1 MKEMTGARSHQL
13 AQIFGRILR
22 RISPCFGR
30 SFRRWLIAFAR
41 NPSPVRGPEVEAY
54 RALCQLRRRRRGPGA
69 AVAATAAGGGLFGA
83 SVDDPQVN
91 LRITL

>member
-13 AQIFGRILR
+13 AQIFGRIFR
-22 RISPCFGR
+22 RISRRLGR

-54 RALCQLRRRRRGPGA
+54 RALSELRRRRRRPGA
-69 AVAATAAGGGLFGA
+69 AVAVRGSAVGLFGA